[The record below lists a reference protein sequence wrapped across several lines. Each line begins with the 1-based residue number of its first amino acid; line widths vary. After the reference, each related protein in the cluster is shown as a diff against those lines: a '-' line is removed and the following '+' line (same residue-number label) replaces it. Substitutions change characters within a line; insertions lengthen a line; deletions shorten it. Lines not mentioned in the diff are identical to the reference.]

1 MFFQVKVPSVKPK
14 VIKMEENDE
23 HFTKFHYL
31 CSEIKKQM
39 LMKKLLM
46 VAVAAMISLS
56 ASAQHATGSFALKP
70 TVGLTLANFTGCE
83 VDTKM

>member
-1 MFFQVKVPSVKPK
+1 MNISL
-14 VIKMEENDE
+14 N
-23 HFTKFHYL
+23 FTIFVAK
-31 CSEIKKQM
+31 SKKQM

-83 VDTKM
+83 VDT

>member
-1 MFFQVKVPSVKPK
+1 
-14 VIKMEENDE
+14 MEENDE